1 MRDRHVPACWSGRFG
16 RSIRHMPHAS
26 GGADFEQA
34 NSLPGESSHVRG
46 LARRPWLLTRPRIA
60 AHECRGKR
68 GPGEKGL
75 STIPGR
81 TDTILRILS
90 RRPLLPSER
99 AEGLP
104 SFGDGR
110 FQSGCGWSQG
120 GERWRRKARHQSNVR
135 SVDSNCA
142 RSCPWPTAPSM
153 RWSSAASSRDASRSR
168 PGALYGIWA
177 KSKHGS
183 LRVDPH
189 PSPVRNIP
197 MLCNGALGR

>member
-1 MRDRHVPACWSGRFG
+1 LSRPIPFPGR
-16 RSIRHMPHAS
+16 
-26 GGADFEQA
+26 
-34 NSLPGESSHVRG
+34 
-46 LARRPWLLTRPRIA
+46 LTCA
-60 AHECRGKR
+60 
-68 GPGEKGL
+68 GPGPQALASDEAKNSCPRVSREAQTREKGL

-104 SFGDGR
+104 SFGDDR

-120 GERWRRKARHQSNVR
+120 GERWRRKASHQSNVR

-153 RWSSAASSRDASRSR
+153 RWSSAASSRDASRSP

-183 LRVDPH
+183 PHVDPH
-189 PSPVRNIP
+189 PSLVRNILT
-197 MLCNGALGR
+197 LCNGALGR